1 MMDEAEVVVAG
12 EAVDVSRRA
21 SSSDGCCRS
30 AIKLRIAPGSA
41 GSQPRDGLRGLR
53 VCEGFAYT
61 RGAAVR
67 RCDDAMM
74 TIGSD

>member
-1 MMDEAEVVVAG
+1 MDEAEVVVTG

-41 GSQPRDGLRGLR
+41 ESQPREGLR

-67 RCDDAMM
+67 RDAVTMR
-74 TIGSD
+74 